1 MRIGINFHTTD
12 RYISGVEYY
21 TLGLLRGLLR
31 VGGANEYVVFTNQP
45 NLVEAHVSGARK
57 LEIVGIKRL
66 GTRTAR
72 ILWEHTRLPRLAAR
86 HKLDVLHCTS
96 YICPVFKTSARY
108 IVTVHDTIAIDH
120 PKWCKPSNALYYGLF
135 MKPGVRRASRVI
147 SVSRSTAE
155 DLKRNFG
162 LPDSKLRTVYP
173 GIDGIFRP
181 ERNPERESEVRRR
194 YGLPERY
201 VLYVGNIEPKKNVG
215 TLLRVQGKLRGR
227 GLPHR
232 LVLAGRRSWRSTE
245 QFDEISRQ
253 IATGDVVAAG
263 YVERGDLP
271 SVYAMADVFVFPSLY
286 EGFGFPPLEAM
297 ACGTPVVASQRGA
310 LEETLGDAALAVEP
324 ESVSQITDA
333 VVSVIT
339 DATARERQVS
349 LGLKRSALF
358 NWERSAGDTLAVY
371 EEVAGTD
378 V

>member
-21 TLGLLRGLLR
+21 ALGLLRGLLR
-31 VGGANEYVVFTNQP
+31 VGAENDYVVFTNQP
-45 NLVEAHVSGARK
+45 GLVESHASRAGN
-57 LEIVGIKRL
+57 LEVVGIKRL

-72 ILWEHTRLPRLAAR
+72 IVWEHMRLPRLAAR

-108 IVTVHDTIAIDH
+108 VVTVHDTIAIDH
-120 PKWCKPSNALYYGLF
+120 PEWCKTSNAVYYGLF
-135 MKPGVRRASRVI
+135 MKPGLRRASRVI

-155 DLKRNFG
+155 DLKRNFR
-162 LPDSKLRTVYP
+162 LPDSKVGTVYP

-181 ERNPERESEVRRR
+181 ERNPERESEVRGR

-201 VLYVGNIEPKKNVG
+201 VLYVGNIEPKKNIG
-215 TLLRVQGKLRGR
+215 MLLRVQEQLRDR
-227 GLPHR
+227 GLGHR
-232 LVLAGRRSWRSTE
+232 LVFAGRRSWRCKG
-245 QFDEISRQ
+245 QLGEISRQ
-253 IATGDVVAAG
+253 TAGGDVVSVG
-263 YVERGDLP
+263 YVARGDLP
-271 SVYAMADVFVFPSLY
+271 SVYRMADVFIFPSLY

-310 LEETLGDAALAVEP
+310 LEETLGGAALAVEP
-324 ESVSQITDA
+324 ENVSQIADA

-339 DATARERQVS
+339 DAGVRERHVG
-349 LGLKRSALF
+349 LGLKQSALF

-371 EEVAGTD
+371 EEAVGTN